1 MAFITVSDKRQ
12 VKEVGGKEGYI
23 SAYSSRAIESF
34 WWGSGRC
41 GGKPERQLA
50 TLHL

>member
-1 MAFITVSDKRQ
+1 MVSDKRQ

-34 WWGSGRC
+34 GR
-41 GGKPERQLA
+41 GKPERQLA